1 MKLIIAVI
9 QDEDANKVS
18 NELRDKDFGL
28 TKLASTGGFLSSG
41 STTLLIGVEKE
52 KVDEA
57 LSIINKSCKIR
68 KKVTTM
74 PIPSAYSASSGFIPR
89 TMEVSI
95 GGATIFV
102 VDVDKFEKM

>member
-9 QDEDANKVS
+9 QDEDAGKVS
-18 NELRDKDFGL
+18 NELKDKDFGL

-41 STTLLIGVEKE
+41 NTTLIIGVEKE

-57 LSIINKSCKIR
+57 LSIIRNNCKTR
-68 KKVTTM
+68 KKITTM
-74 PIPSAYSASSGFIPR
+74 SIPSAYSASSGFIPR
-89 TMEVSI
+89 TMEVLV